1 MNIISV
7 NPAWCYTGDEFGYM
21 YVPTCFCRQE
31 FEKWQCINSSVL
43 TDFPLFLNEHI
54 SLLHQNG
61 SLMLQNLTRT
71 KIIIIIKSF
80 RKKEVEMYQQVKIM
94 RRDGGR
100 ATVSW
105 LYSWKDTCTSSVFH
119 CLCCPCFMFKG
130 EAAERNFSGELNL
143 AKKVAWNQAL
153 GRRGE
158 NCAAGRWATEGRQE
172 ISANKSNEVWFV
184 SMVKKCVWRWI

>member
-100 ATVSW
+100 ELQWADCTVGKTRVHLLSFIAFAAHVSC
-105 LYSWKDTCTSSVFH
+105 LRVRQQKGISVV
-119 CLCCPCFMFKG
+119 
-130 EAAERNFSGELNL
+130 N
-143 AKKVAWNQAL
+143 
-153 GRRGE
+153 
-158 NCAAGRWATEGRQE
+158 
-172 ISANKSNEVWFV
+172 
-184 SMVKKCVWRWI
+184 WI